1 MKKNQS
7 SITAMGIAFARA
19 FESSKPAGERVCY
32 DPLAH
37 HFISRAFYLF
47 CKFWV
52 VTGYSERKGPG
63 AIGFL
68 VARARYMDDYLQSC
82 IDDGLEQL
90 VILGAGYDSRAY
102 RFEGLKGRVKVFE
115 VDHPAT
121 QQVKIAK
128 LEQIFGQLPDH
139 VVYVPIDFTLESLEE
154 RLYASGY
161 DRQLKTL
168 FIWEGVTEYLTAE
181 AVDGTLAFIAQNSG
195 PGSSIIFDYVYA
207 AVIEG
212 TWKRGEATSVQR
224 YRNITGEG
232 WNFGIE
238 RGAVEEFLSRR
249 GFAHVQD
256 ADGEF
261 LKNAYF
267 TGINQQRTVA
277 PVYAIVHATVEP
289 QG

>member
-1 MKKNQS
+1 MKKNRS

-52 VTGYSERKGPG
+52 VIGYSERRGPG
-63 AIGFL
+63 VMGFL
-68 VARARYMDDYLQSC
+68 VARTRYMDDYLQSC
-82 IDDGLEQL
+82 MDDGLEQL

-121 QQVKIAK
+121 QRVKIAK
-128 LEQIFGQLPDH
+128 LEQTLGQLPEH

-154 RLYASGY
+154 RLNASGY

-181 AVDGTLAFIAQNSG
+181 AVDDTLAFVAQNSG

-207 AVIEG
+207 SVIAG

-238 RGAVEEFLSRR
+238 RGAVGEFLSRR
-249 GFAHVQD
+249 GFDHVQD
-256 ADGEF
+256 ADSEF

-267 TGINQQRTVA
+267 TGTNQKRTVA
-277 PVYAIVHATVEP
+277 PVYAIAHAKVRP
-289 QG
+289 